1 MSVTF
6 SSMEEENKMPYNE
19 TWNKIYKVYIPEA
32 FVEVM
37 ACEVI
42 TYSIEEDEKE
52 LIKYGEG
59 KFLNKQFK
67 NVKIL
72 EVLRFQ
78 REESTGEKNT
88 YISSTSD
95 IPGENNSTKN

>member
-6 SSMEEENKMPYNE
+6 SSMEEANKMPYNE

-42 TYSIEEDEKE
+42 TYSIEEDRHKE

-59 KFLNKQFK
+59 KFLNNQFK

-72 EVLRFQ
+72 EVPKIPKR
-78 REESTGEKNT
+78 RMYRGEKHLHQ
-88 YISSTSD
+88 
-95 IPGENNSTKN
+95 